1 MLGILK
7 PVLRT
12 ELGWDEEQYGDI
24 VFAFQLAYAL
34 MMPLTGRLIDWLGT
48 KLSYTAAVVVWSLAA
63 MAHALARSAGGFSA
77 ARFALGFGEA
87 ANFPAAIKSV
97 TEWFSPEERALATGI
112 FNSGSNVGAIAA
124 PLMVPWIAA
133 NWGWRPAFIIT
144 GSLGFI
150 WVVLWLWIYREPAA
164 RADRDVPVRIPYLR
178 LLKTRQAWAVLIGK
192 FLTDPVWWFYLF
204 WLPGFLYDRY
214 GLNLTQLGPPLV
226 VVYLAADVGLGWGR
240 VALFEAAGLRHE
252 RESSAQT
259 RDARVCDC
267 GCRGRVCDV
276 RRLKHVAGGDA
287 CEHRCRFASGMV
299 SERLHRDLGPVPARM
314 GRVRGRFGR
323 NGRSNWRH
331 ARCSGT
337 RPIPEMERQALT
349 VPYLS
354 WPARS
359 ISSRCLLWTGWFRT
373 SIATES
379 E

>member
-48 KLSYTAAVVVWSLAA
+48 KLSYTAAVVVWSVAA
-63 MAHALARSAGGFSA
+63 MAHALARSAAGFSA

-97 TEWFSPEERALATGI
+97 TEWFAPEERALATGI

-164 RADRDVPVRIPYLR
+164 RVERDVAVRIPYLQ
-178 LLKTRQAWAVLIGK
+178 LLKTRQAWAVLIAK

-226 VVYLAADVGLGWGR
+226 VVYLAADVGSVGGGWISSKLLASGMSVNRARKIAMLVCAVAVVAAAFVMFAGSNMWLAVTLVSIAAASHQGWSANVYTVISDLFPREWVGSVVGLAGMGGAIGGMLVAPALGRYLKWSGGAYGPVFVLAGTIYL
-240 VALFEAAGLRHE
+240 VALFVVDRLVPDIDRD
-252 RESSAQT
+252 RISA
-259 RDARVCDC
+259 
-267 GCRGRVCDV
+267 
-276 RRLKHVAGGDA
+276 
-287 CEHRCRFASGMV
+287 
-299 SERLHRDLGPVPARM
+299 
-314 GRVRGRFGR
+314 
-323 NGRSNWRH
+323 
-331 ARCSGT
+331 
-337 RPIPEMERQALT
+337 
-349 VPYLS
+349 
-354 WPARS
+354 
-359 ISSRCLLWTGWFRT
+359 
-373 SIATES
+373 
-379 E
+379 